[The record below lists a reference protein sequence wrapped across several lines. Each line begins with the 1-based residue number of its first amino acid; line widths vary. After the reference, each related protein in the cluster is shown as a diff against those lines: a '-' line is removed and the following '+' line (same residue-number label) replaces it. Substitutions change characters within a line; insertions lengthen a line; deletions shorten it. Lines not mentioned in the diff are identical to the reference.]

1 MPNIFLRTYWKSIL
15 LCFIIFVLS
24 SVTFK
29 SIPEAARFQYS
40 DKLIHALMY
49 VALGVVAFFEYTKDT
64 TFKVKYKHWIKF
76 VFISLVLFGGVIE
89 ILQGTLLKPRTAEL
103 ADWIADIIGLSAG
116 LGAGRLLFGRK
127 E

>member
-29 SIPEAARFQYS
+29 SIPAAARFQYS

-49 VALGVVAFFEYTKDT
+49 VALGVVAFFEYTRDT
-64 TFKVKYKHWIKF
+64 TFKVKYKHWLKF

>member
-1 MPNIFLRTYWKSIL
+1 M
-15 LCFIIFVLS
+15 LS

-64 TFKVKYKHWIKF
+64 TFKVKYKHWLKF